1 MKIPLIDLKA
11 QFINI
16 EDEIRAAIDKV
27 LESGQYILGQE
38 VQNFEEKFADYCGAE
53 FGVAVNSGTSALH
66 LALLAAGI
74 GPGDEV
80 ITVSA
85 TFVATVAAI
94 RYTGAKAVMVDV
106 DEQTLTM
113 DIDQL
118 EAAITPASKAI
129 LPVHLYGHPAK
140 MIEINE
146 IARRHKLQV
155 IEDAAQAHGAEI
167 KGNRIGG
174 FGDYACFSF
183 YPSKNLG
190 AMGEGGMI
198 LTSNAENAARLRML
212 RDWGQSQKYHHDI
225 LGFNYRMDGFQ
236 GAILGAK
243 LNHLDKWVEQRR
255 AIAEAYTKLIS
266 NEKLRLPFELEGN
279 RHAYYVYVL
288 RSEQRDKL
296 IAHLNKLEIGT
307 GIHYPHPVH
316 LEAAFKDLAYKAGD
330 FPISEKSANEV
341 LSIPIFPEMSM
352 EQVEIVAEAINSF

>member
-11 QFINI
+11 QYKNI
-16 EDEIRAAIDKV
+16 EDEIRAAIDRV
-27 LESGQYILGQE
+27 LASGQYILGEE
-38 VQNFEEKFADYCGAE
+38 VQNFEENFAAYCGAN

-66 LALLAAGI
+66 LALLAAEI

-80 ITVSA
+80 ITVPA

-106 DEQTLTM
+106 DEHTLTM
-113 DIDQL
+113 DLDQL

-129 LPVHLYGHPAK
+129 LPVHLYGHPAN
-140 MIEINE
+140 MLHINK
-146 IARRHKLQV
+146 IASQHQLLV

-167 KGNRIGG
+167 NGDRIGG

-198 LTSNAENAARLRML
+198 LTGSVENDTRLRML
-212 RDWGQSQKYHHDI
+212 RDWGQSQKYQHDI

-243 LNHLDKWVEQRR
+243 LNHLDKWVDQRR
-255 AIAEAYTKLIS
+255 AIAKAYAKSIS
-266 NEKLRLPFELEGN
+266 NEKIRLPVELEGN

-288 RSEQRDKL
+288 RTEMRDEL
-296 IAHLNKLEIGT
+296 QVHLNHLDIGT

-316 LEAAFKDLAYKAGD
+316 LEKAFKDLAYNNGD
-330 FPISEKSANEV
+330 FPIAEKAAEQV
-341 LSIPIFPEMSM
+341 LSIPIYPEMSQ
-352 EQVEIVAEAINSF
+352 EQIEIVAEAVNSF